1 MISLGDV
8 LISIE
13 RREAFREGIPVRL
26 GSRAFDVLAALL
38 ASPGRLVTKTE
49 LLQAAWPDVVVEE
62 NNLQVQISNL
72 RRELKLDAKL
82 LETVPRRG
90 YRLHADVN
98 VPLPLPLPISKGV
111 NENAE
116 VLVPVHVIDDE
127 PAVRTALVRQLRA
140 AGIEASGYASAS
152 EFLALCP
159 SDQPGCLLLDVRL
172 REGSGFDLQAQL
184 AAQGMPWPIVFMSGV
199 GSIEMSVR
207 AMKAGAE
214 TFLTKPIDEQQLL
227 LALRDAMRRAAAQH
241 QQCSTRQQIAE
252 RYARLTA
259 RERDVFS
266 QLLEGKQNRQIAEQ
280 LGLQDV
286 TVKLHKKHVMTK
298 LGASNLIHLL
308 MAGRALGM
316 LTELDA
322 ANVPV

>member
-1 MISLGDV
+1 MIRLGDV

-13 RREAFREGIPVRL
+13 RREAFREGIPLRL

-49 LLQAAWPDVVVEE
+49 LMQAAWPDVVVEE

-72 RRELKLDAKL
+72 RRQLNLDAKL

-90 YRLHADVN
+90 YRLHVEPSSSLP
-98 VPLPLPLPISKGV
+98 PLASNSPHEGSD
-111 NENAE
+111 

-140 AGIEASGYASAS
+140 AGIEANGYASAS
-152 EFLALCP
+152 EFLTRCP

-172 REGSGFDLQAQL
+172 SEGSGFDLQAQL
-184 AAQGMPWPIVFMSGV
+184 AEQGTPWPIVFMSGV

-214 TFLTKPIDEQQLL
+214 SFLTKPIDEHQLL
-227 LALRDAMRRAAAQH
+227 SALHEAMSRAAAQH
-241 QQCSTRQQIAE
+241 HQCSTRQQIAE
-252 RYARLTA
+252 RYARLTP
-259 RERDVFS
+259 RERDVFI
-266 QLLEGKQNRQIAEQ
+266 QLLEGKQNRQIAEL

-286 TVKLHKKHVMTK
+286 TVKMHKKQVMTK
-298 LGASNLIHLL
+298 LGASNLIHLV

-316 LTELDA
+316 LAELDTA
-322 ANVPV
+322 QVPF